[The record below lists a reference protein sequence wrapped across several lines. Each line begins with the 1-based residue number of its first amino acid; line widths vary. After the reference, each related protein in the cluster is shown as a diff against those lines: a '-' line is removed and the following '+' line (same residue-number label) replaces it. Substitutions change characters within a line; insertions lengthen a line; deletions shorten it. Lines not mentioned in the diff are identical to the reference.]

1 MSRVL
6 KKIVFA
12 LAAAA
17 VVVATVLVGYGVA
30 EETYLPSY
38 IYLNLGDEFSYAG
51 GLLTLKV
58 ENGEDAA
65 VAATG
70 GGSYSAQLCLFGTIP
85 LKTVMVTETD
95 SRELVPGGM
104 PFGVKMFTSGVIV
117 VGMGEVEGRNGRSCP
132 AEDAGLAVGDIIL
145 TANGR
150 TVSGNDELLSVVNDS
165 GGDTV
170 HVVYMRD
177 GRRATAHI
185 EPALSSDGSSYRI
198 GMWVRDS
205 SAGIGTVTYY
215 NPESGLMGGLGHGIT
230 DVDTGTVLPVSS
242 GEIARVAVTGVT
254 KGNVGAPG
262 ELKGMFLPSAPIA
275 ELLYNCEAGIFA
287 DVSTESF
294 FDLPALP
301 VAYKQDVKT
310 GSALVLCTVEGSKP
324 QYYEIEIESC
334 RISDGKPTKNLVIH
348 VTDSRLLEATGGI
361 VQGMSGSPIV
371 QNGCIIGA
379 VTHVFVNDPTR
390 GYGIFIENM
399 LFNETYAASE
409 RKAG

>member
-1 MSRVL
+1 MKR
-6 KKIVFA
+6 IIIA

-17 VVVATVLVGYGVA
+17 VAVVALFIGYGIA

-38 IYLNLGDEFSYAG
+38 IYLNIGDEFSYAG
-51 GLLTLKV
+51 GLLTLET
-58 ENGEDAA
+58 ENDPAA
-65 VAATG
+65 EAASRS
-70 GGSYSAQLCLFGTIP
+70 GGSYSAKLCLFGVVP
-85 LKTVMVTETD
+85 LKTVMVTATED
-95 SRELVPGGM
+95 VELVPGGM

-117 VGMGEVEGRNGRSCP
+117 VGMGDVEGRNGRSCP
-132 AEDAGLAVGDIIL
+132 AADAGMEVGDIIL
-145 TANGR
+145 TANGH
-150 TVSGNDELLSVVNDS
+150 TVTGNDSLLGIVNDS

-170 HVVYMRD
+170 HIVYMRD
-177 GRRATAHI
+177 GVSRTAHVK
-185 EPALSSDGSSYRI
+185 PVLSADGSSLRI

-215 NPESGLMGGLGHGIT
+215 NPASGLMGGLGHGIT

-254 KGNVGAPG
+254 KGNVGSPG
-262 ELKGMFLPSAPIA
+262 ELKGMFIPSAPVADLI
-275 ELLYNCEAGIFA
+275 YNCEAGIFA
-287 DVSTESF
+287 DVWNEGF
-294 FDLPALP
+294 FDNTPLP

-310 GSALVLCTVEGSKP
+310 GSALILCTVEGSAP

-334 RISDGKPTKNLVIH
+334 RISDSKPTKNLVIH

-399 LFNETYAASE
+399 LFNERYAESE
-409 RKAG
+409 QKAG